1 MLTTN
6 FVDIA
11 VLSLMVFAGKVVL
24 EFVKFFGEA
33 NTRVWDIFS

>member
-11 VLSLMVFAGKVVL
+11 VLSLMAFTGKVIL
-24 EFVKFFGEA
+24 ELAKFFGEA
-33 NTRVWDIFS
+33 NSHVWDISS